1 MLLTKLKFFFYCFF
15 LSQIAFNFI
24 SQLMI
29 KLVLISHSFEQC
41 NFSYELIFC
50 RPDGRNNTPYLRDIV
65 SQNNATKELQKCYNK
80 TLLISYREKITKSYS
95 HHRSCSPI
103 ISPHVLYI
111 PWFVLKIFRYHP
123 IHCIVQFRHSKKH
136 GCNKVCKNKIERY

>member
-1 MLLTKLKFFFYCFF
+1 MLLIKFEFFFYCLF
-15 LSQIAFNFI
+15 LSQIAFNFV

-29 KLVLISHSFEQC
+29 KLVLISHSFKQR
-41 NFSYELIFC
+41 NFSYKLIFR
-50 RPDGRNNTPYLRDIV
+50 RPYGRNYTSYLRDIV

-103 ISPHVLYI
+103 ISPHVLNI
-111 PWFVLKIFRYHP
+111 PWFMLNIFRYHP
-123 IHCIVQFRHSKKH
+123 IHCIVQFRHSEKH
-136 GCNKVCKNKIERY
+136 RCNEVCKN